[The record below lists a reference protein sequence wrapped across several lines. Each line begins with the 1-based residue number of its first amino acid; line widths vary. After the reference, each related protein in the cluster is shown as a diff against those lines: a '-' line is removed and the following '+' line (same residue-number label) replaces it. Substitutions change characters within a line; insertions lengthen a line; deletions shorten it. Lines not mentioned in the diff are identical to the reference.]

1 MIVANRLISLPDLAQ
16 WPHFVARSGTMAPV
30 QLVFYDIP
38 GENKRGSILATSPR
52 SADLPPHLRPHGSS
66 ETQSLSCLINEK
78 DLCLYGKLGDGSF
91 GVVRKGDWT
100 TPSGCK
106 VPVAVKMLKV

>member
-1 MIVANRLISLPDLAQ
+1 M
-16 WPHFVARSGTMAPV
+16 
-30 QLVFYDIP
+30 
-38 GENKRGSILATSPR
+38 
-52 SADLPPHLRPHGSS
+52 
-66 ETQSLSCLINEK
+66 SCLINEK

-106 VPVAVKMLKV
+106 VPVAVKMLKVSREIDVVYISRDIKSGGRRAVTISSLTLSKCSV

>member
-1 MIVANRLISLPDLAQ
+1 MVPNGCEGLNTLLFFLS
-16 WPHFVARSGTMAPV
+16 
-30 QLVFYDIP
+30 
-38 GENKRGSILATSPR
+38 GENKRGSVVMTGSSR
-52 SADLPPHLRPHGSS
+52 GDMPPHLRPHNAES
-66 ETQSLSCLINEK
+66 QSLSCLVNEK

-106 VPVAVKMLKV
+106 VPVAVKMLKVAFFFFFFISFF